1 MKLSD
6 GVKLFV
12 FVIAL
17 CVIAT
22 GAPAQEK
29 KADDAKKDPRA
40 EYSEAERP
48 EENYLARFQ
57 AIDVSERLIK
67 ENLEKIYVLKVIA
80 SNFKDQGWE
89 GDYKKIYDQYKKGV
103 GYFYKRDVIYSR
115 VELENNKK
123 AIGDLFKKIS
133 EYYKDY
139 TQTLL
144 FQCADTILDLSLD
157 ERSQSDPNK
166 GKVVFQNMMRLRIAY
181 GQLDDA
187 QNSYTDGLY
196 RTSILHYR
204 VAKAYGIRIMEELDP
219 ANSKGKFDVHKAD
232 NLNRVLN
239 PERAKAEPAAK

>member
-1 MKLSD
+1 MKLRD
-6 GVKLFV
+6 GVKWFV
-12 FVIAL
+12 FVL
-17 CVIAT
+17 GVCVLST
-22 GAPAQEK
+22 GVSAQEMK
-29 KADDAKKDPRA
+29 SDEAKKDPRT

-57 AIDVSERLIK
+57 AIEVSERLIK

-80 SNFKDQGWE
+80 SNFKEQGWE
-89 GDYKKIYDQYKKGV
+89 GDYQKIYDQYKRGV
-103 GYFYKRDVIYSR
+103 GLFYKRDVIYSR

-123 AIGDLFKKIS
+123 AINDLFKKIS
-133 EYYKDY
+133 AHYREY

-144 FQCADTILDLSLD
+144 FQCADAILDLSLD
-157 ERSQSDPNK
+157 ERSQLDPNRS
-166 GKVVFQNMMRLRIAY
+166 KVVFQNMMRLRIAY

-187 QNSYTDGLY
+187 QNAYSDGIY

-219 ANSKGKFDVHKAD
+219 VNSKGKFELHKAD

-239 PERAKAEPAAK
+239 PERAKAEPVAK